1 MQVGIPN
8 QPLTHHQRRISKM
21 DRNFKKIMDA
31 CMGASIPCAA
41 WSTTGEVDELI
52 NQTVE
57 WAAKYG
63 KNTPAVFVWRE
74 SVGFQ
79 EYAAFIEDTDGSM
92 RRVSS
97 LEPSAAAF
105 TITGLEDA
113 IFAGEDD
120 FGGANV
126 PFAIDFI
133 RDFDTDE
140 EGRSAIF
147 VLRDWHRHIE
157 YNIDH
162 VDRQLALFEHIT
174 TGAEKHIVAIGQ
186 PAWSDDNIPVEL
198 NPHMYRASLEL
209 PDKEERLA
217 IGNKW
222 LATVQANQGHQ
233 FPEVLAIDD
242 EHMEKVADATGGLT
256 RLQTENAVCMAIAST
271 GTFDIDYILDEKR
284 NLVKQAGFEIT
295 RPESGFE
302 RIGGLTPLK
311 EWASRLRQR
320 FTKEAF
326 DYGFLSY
333 PSGLLMAGV
342 PGCGKSAIAKA
353 IANEWGM
360 NLLTVE
366 ATNLKGSLVG
376 ESEAK
381 TKRLFDTAKA
391 AAPVIVFV
399 DEAEKLLGKSEGT
412 NDGGAH
418 DAVLG
423 QFLSFMQEDDSGVF
437 FMFTANNMEKF
448 SPELV
453 DRFEGRYF
461 IDLPSAGEREEIIK
475 IHLSLRKQNVEDF
488 DLPALVRATK
498 DFSGRNIEQ
507 SINEAMS
514 TSFDE
519 QARPLV
525 QEDLLNTFKEIIP
538 TSKTKKT
545 EIETMRTFVEN
556 GMMRGAN
563 DTTGGTDAAKK
574 SSGSKLKSFN

>member
-1 MQVGIPN
+1 
-8 QPLTHHQRRISKM
+8 M
-21 DRNFKKIMDA
+21 DKNFKKIMEA

-41 WSTTGEVDELI
+41 WSTTGEVDQLI
-52 NQTVE
+52 HETVE
-57 WAAKYG
+57 WAVKYG
-63 KNTPAVFVWRE
+63 KKTPAVFVWRE
-74 SVGFQ
+74 SVGYQ
-79 EYAAFIEDTDGSM
+79 EYAAFVTNEDGTKV
-92 RRVSS
+92 RVQS
-97 LEPSAAAF
+97 LDPSTAAF
-105 TITGLEDA
+105 EITALEDA
-113 IFAGEDD
+113 VFSPDDD
-120 FGGANV
+120 FPGAAV

-133 RDFDTDE
+133 RDFNVDE

-162 VDRQLALFEHIT
+162 VDRQLALFEQIT
-174 TGAEKHIVAIGQ
+174 TGDEKHIIAIGQ
-186 PAWSDDNIPVEL
+186 PAWTDENIPVEL
-198 NPHMYRASLEL
+198 NPHMYRATLEL
-209 PDKEERLA
+209 PDKAERLA
-217 IGNKW
+217 I
-222 LATVQANQGHQ
+222 ATEWHREVLLSQSRD
-233 FPEVLAIDD
+233 FPELQKVDN
-242 EHMEKVADATGGLT
+242 EHLEKVADATGGLT
-256 RLQTENAVCMAIAST
+256 RMQTVNAVCMAIAST
-271 GTFDIDYILDEKR
+271 GTFDIDFILDEKR

-295 RPESGFE
+295 RPEAGFE

-453 DRFEGRYF
+453 DRFEGRFF
-461 IDLPSAGEREEIIK
+461 IDLPSAGEREEILG
-475 IHLSLRKQNVEDF
+475 IHLQHRKQNVEDF
-488 DLPALVRATK
+488 DLAELVRASK

-507 SINEAMS
+507 SIKRAMGIS
-514 TSFDE
+514 MADGF
-519 QARPLV
+519 RPLS
-525 QEDLLNTFKEIIP
+525 QEDLLEVFKVVIP

-556 GMMRGAN
+556 GMMQGAN
-563 DTTGGTDAAKK
+563 DT
-574 SSGSKLKSFN
+574 SGSATKGPSASKLKKFD